1 MNFIKGDREV
11 IAASEAL
18 SPVWRFWWLVLKSG
32 TVRVEQNEMMSAVAK
47 ENKFSRFLDHGI
59 VPPRYVRPPAL
70 RAVGLSR
77 IGAAKSQ
84 FPKLDVVG
92 WHTLIRFD
100 FRVTIPKM

>member
-47 ENKFSRFLDHGI
+47 ENKFSRFLDHGS
-59 VPPRYVRPPAL
+59 VPPVMLDLLPYERLAL
-70 RAVGLSR
+70 AEWSGRKP
-77 IGAAKSQ
+77 ISQ
-84 FPKLDVVG
+84 VAC
-92 WHTLIRFD
+92 R
-100 FRVTIPKM
+100 RVAHPN

>member
-59 VPPRYVRPPAL
+59 VPPVMLDLLPYERLAL
-70 RAVGLSR
+70 AELERQKAN
-77 IGAAKSQ
+77 
-84 FPKLDVVG
+84 FPSWMSSG
-92 WHTLIRFD
+92 GT
-100 FRVTIPKM
+100 P